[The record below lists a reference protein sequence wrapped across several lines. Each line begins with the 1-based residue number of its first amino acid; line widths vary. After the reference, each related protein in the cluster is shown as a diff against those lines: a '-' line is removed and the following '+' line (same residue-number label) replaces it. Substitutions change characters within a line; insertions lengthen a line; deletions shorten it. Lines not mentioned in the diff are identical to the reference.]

1 MNQHY
6 ALIWRLQF
14 IRLLSYRWKTG
25 ALSIIFNWWCWI
37 ESNNQRPCGNRFTVC
52 CNQPI
57 VASTPCFL
65 KPFDI
70 IVKKHHFGVFAD
82 INIRL
87 FFDFLKKLNHCQT
100 GFEILFKVFIF
111 ASGVVIF
118 APFDYVFHFVS
129 PFLSFVKNN
138 LSKTVLLVKRFFN
151 FFQTGVAAENRTRN
165 LLLKRQ
171 LLYLLSYNHNQQKE
185 DINFMEF
192 CQVFF
197 GWGRRARTFAYLCQR
212 QMP

>member
-1 MNQHY
+1 MSRKWVCQESFTY
-6 ALIWRLQF
+6 ACHHEKVSFTILASVFMVPVLGF
-14 IRLLSYRWKTG
+14 EPTSG
-25 ALSIIFNWWCWI
+25 AYKAPALTNCATRESWWCWI

-65 KPFDI
+65 KPFYI
-70 IVKKHHFGVFAD
+70 IVKKHHFGVFAN

-87 FFDFLKKLNHCQT
+87 FFDFLKKLNHCWT

-129 PFLSFVKNN
+129 PFLS
-138 LSKTVLLVKRFFN
+138 
-151 FFQTGVAAENRTRN
+151 
-165 LLLKRQ
+165 
-171 LLYLLSYNHNQQKE
+171 H
-185 DINFMEF
+185 
-192 CQVFF
+192 
-197 GWGRRARTFAYLCQR
+197 
-212 QMP
+212 